1 MKKFLLLL
9 LIPITFSVAQISI
22 QVGSNITENFNNIGP
37 SANASLPYGWKV
49 EKNNSLKSIG
59 NYANALSNT
68 NYAAGIN
75 MSSSAANG
83 IYNFEIGNG
92 STPTD
97 RAVGGISSSASS
109 KSVNVLL
116 FLKNNG
122 NSTITQLDLTYDVM
136 RFRNGTNASG
146 FSIQL
151 YYSKNGIT
159 WNSAG
164 DNFITSF
171 VKNDDNNGGS
181 VVPIEQKQIL
191 NKTLSNLLVAPNDS
205 LFLAWNYSVTSGA
218 TTSNAQAL
226 GIDNVAI
233 NNILSGDVTTAPV
246 PPNIKPATNITSKGF
261 TANWENSVSALNYY
275 LDVSTTSDF
284 SQLVSGYNNL
294 NVGNS
299 LNKDISP
306 LSANTKY
313 YYRVRAANNIGTSA
327 NSSVQSVTT
336 LDTYTLVQFKDMSD
350 AISKMKGSYDL
361 TISIREPSLTSST
374 SCVISFIADSSSA
387 TSSYL
392 NNFTTQTVTFPAGSS
407 AEQTIKLNIADN
419 GVSEI
424 PKKAFLKIDNVS
436 GGQSAK
442 AGSQYMFILS
452 ITSGIDK
459 SYYSSLQNNG
469 LNGEALKAALYDL
482 IKNHTKYF
490 YTDNSTPTSIDVW
503 KMLKASDEDPKNPNN
518 VIGIYSG
525 LSIGK
530 EPQTYWNREHVW
542 SKSHGDFGTEIGAG
556 TDAHH
561 LRPENPNIN
570 SLKSNLDF
578 DNGGIPVPNATN
590 NKYDGDSWE
599 PRDEVKGDIARMI
612 FYMATRYEG
621 ENGEPN
627 LEVVDYIPSS
637 PAKEP
642 MYGKLNTLLKW
653 NLQDP
658 PDDFE
663 INRNNVVYSFQKN
676 RNPFIDYPEWVTSIW
691 GTPNSISKNQENIS
705 STFSLSQNYPNP
717 FNPSTSIKYQIK
729 EKNKV
734 SLTVYD
740 TLGNE
745 VIQLVNEVKPAG
757 KYEVKFN
764 GSKLT
769 SGVYFYQLRV
779 GNFVET
785 KKFVYMK

>member
-1 MKKFLLLL
+1 MKKLLLLL
-9 LIPITFSVAQISI
+9 LIPITISIAQISI
-22 QVGSNITENFNNIGP
+22 QVGSNLTENFNNIGS
-37 SANASLPYGWKV
+37 SASASLPQGWKV
-49 EKNNSLKSIG
+49 EKNNSVKSIG
-59 NYANALSNT
+59 NYANAIGNT
-68 NYAAGIN
+68 NYSAGIN
-75 MSSSAANG
+75 MSNSAANG

-151 YYSKNGIT
+151 YFSKNGVT
-159 WNSAG
+159 WNNAENNFLSSFAPNS
-164 DNFITSF
+164 DNM
-171 VKNDDNNGGS
+171 GAA
-181 VVPIEQKQIL
+181 VVPIEQKQII
-191 NKTLSNLLVAPNDS
+191 NQTLSNLSVAPNDS
-205 LFLAWNYSVTSGA
+205 LFLAWNYSVTSGT

-226 GIDNVAI
+226 GIDNVVI

-246 PPNIKPATNITSKGF
+246 PPNIKPATIITSKGF
-261 TANWENSVSALNYY
+261 TANWENSISALNYY
-275 LDVSTTSDF
+275 LDVSTNSDF
-284 SQLVSGYNNL
+284 SQFVSGYNNL

-299 LNKDISP
+299 LSKDISN

-336 LDTYTLVQFKDMSD
+336 LDTYTLVQFKGMSD

-361 TISIREPSLTSST
+361 TLSISEPSLNSST
-374 SCVISFIADSSSA
+374 SCIISFIADSSSA
-387 TSSYL
+387 ASSYL

-407 AEQTIKLNIADN
+407 TDQTIKLKISDN

-424 PKKAFLKIDNVS
+424 PKKAFLKIENVS

-442 AGSQYMFILS
+442 AGPQYKFILS

-459 SYYSSLQNNG
+459 SYYSTLPTG
-469 LNGEALKAALYDL
+469 LSGQELKTALYNL

-490 YTDNSTPTSIDVW
+490 YTDNSTPNSIDVW
-503 KMLKASDEDPKNPNN
+503 KILKASDEDPKNPNN
-518 VIGIYSG
+518 IIGIYSG
-525 LSIGK
+525 LSISK
-530 EPQTYWNREHVW
+530 EPQSYWNREHVW
-542 SKSHGDFGTEIGAG
+542 SKSHGDFGTDIGAG

-642 MYGKLNTLLKW
+642 KYGKLNTLLKW

-691 GTPNSISKNQENIS
+691 GTPNSIGKNDSNVL

-717 FNPSTSIKYQIK
+717 FNPSTAIKYQLK
-729 EKNKV
+729 ERSKV

-745 VIQLVNEVKPAG
+745 IAHLVNEVKPAG